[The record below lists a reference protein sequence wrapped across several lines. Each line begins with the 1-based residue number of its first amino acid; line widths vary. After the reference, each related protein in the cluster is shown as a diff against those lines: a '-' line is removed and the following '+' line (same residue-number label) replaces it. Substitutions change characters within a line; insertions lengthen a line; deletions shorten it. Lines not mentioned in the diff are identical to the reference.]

1 MPTKATYIT
10 NEGRRLLEKELG
22 HLTTVRRREVAARI
36 HKASEEGTVDNA
48 EYEDAKNEQ
57 AFLEGKISE
66 LESTLSRAVVPSPDD
81 GSDGAVAF
89 GSSVRVETEQG
100 KKRLYRIVGSAEAA
114 PLDGK
119 ISVESPV
126 GRALI
131 GHYLGDQVQ
140 VETPSGLVSLTII
153 KIT

>member
-1 MPTKATYIT
+1 MPFRETYLTK
-10 NEGRRLLEKELG
+10 EGRRRLEKELE
-22 HLTTVRRREVAARI
+22 HLTSVRRSEVAARI

-66 LESTLSRAVVPSPDD
+66 LDNTLSRAVVPSAGDR
-81 GSDGAVAF
+81 SDGAVGF
-89 GSSVRVETEQG
+89 GSSVSVETEEG
-100 KKRLYRIVGSAEAA
+100 KKRKYKIVGSAEAA

-119 ISVESPV
+119 ISMESPV
-126 GRALI
+126 GRALM
-131 GHYLGDQVQ
+131 GHNLGDKVQ
-140 VETPSGLVSLTII
+140 VETPSGLVNLTII

>member
-1 MPTKATYIT
+1 MSPKETYIT
-10 NEGRRLLEKELG
+10 DQGHRLLKKELE

-36 HKASEEGTVDNA
+36 HGASEEGTVDNA

-66 LESTLSRAVVPSPDD
+66 LESTLSRAVVPSAEVA
-81 GSDGAVAF
+81 SSGAVSF

-100 KKRLYRIVGSAEAA
+100 KKRLYKIVGSAEAD
-114 PLDGK
+114 PLDGN

-126 GRALI
+126 GRALM
-131 GHYLGDQVQ
+131 GHNTGDQVQ
-140 VETPSGLVSLTII
+140 VETPSGLVRLTII